1 MTLDEATMA
10 KKKLGSPT
18 TVTYRF
24 GFRFDDI
31 HAAAKVIRP
40 LLKIRWKKLNDK
52 FWGGDH
58 YLKMS
63 KDGVIIKLH
72 HNYEA
77 FFDHWLQPEYKSYPI
92 LLFIQ
97 FPAGEVAPDPYDLLA
112 QFMSVV
118 KTVIIPANSD
128 AWDGSKQSM
137 E

>member
-1 MTLDEATMA
+1 MIDFEDAMA
-10 KKKLGSPT
+10 KKRAGTGT

-24 GFRFDDI
+24 GFKYDDI

-40 LLKIRWKKLNDK
+40 LLKIRWKRLNDK

-63 KDGVIIKLH
+63 KGGVIIKLH

-77 FFDHWLQPEYKSYPI
+77 HFDHWLQPEYKSYPI
-92 LLFIQ
+92 LLFMQ
-97 FPAGEVAPDPYDLLA
+97 YPPGEEVPDQVDLLA
-112 QFMSVV
+112 SFMSVV
-118 KTVIIPANSD
+118 KTVIIPPNSD
-128 AWDGSKQSM
+128 AWDRDKQSM